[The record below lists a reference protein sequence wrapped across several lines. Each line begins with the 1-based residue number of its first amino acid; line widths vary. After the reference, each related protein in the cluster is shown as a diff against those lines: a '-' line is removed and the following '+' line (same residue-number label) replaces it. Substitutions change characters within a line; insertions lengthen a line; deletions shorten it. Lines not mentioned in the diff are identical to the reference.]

1 MKSVSI
7 NHYPSS
13 VYLVVKDGVK
23 IIVESFNELKDIE
36 REPLKEV

>member
-7 NHYPSS
+7 NHCPNS

-23 IIVESFNELKDIE
+23 IIVENFNELKNLE
-36 REPLKEV
+36 KKSFNEA